1 MSNPVS
7 HDIHWRANAKTD
19 SGSVIKLGF
28 WSVCVLL
35 AAFLAWG
42 VLFPLSSAVITPG
55 TFVSDGK
62 NKLVQHQKGGRV
74 LDIFVREGQA
84 LTAGQPILELD
95 KSRVQADLTQLRA
108 RHSSLNA
115 LKSRLDA
122 ERSGGAR
129 QMAAAPH
136 WQRVF
141 CCADPAQPIHQRAPD
156 SPCAVMAA
164 CPLSLARPHPFPPS
178 TQLQNPAVAAAAVEI
193 PVSSMEA
200 ELLQSQRDA
209 YLSGRD
215 VLARQIESLEKKAAT
230 LTKQKDGLLSRIKSQ
245 GAMLAMNQREYDRLK
260 PLASNGYVA
269 RNRLNDRERAVLE
282 LQGTV

>member
-129 QMAAAPH
+129 QMAAAPALAT
-136 WQRVF
+136 RVLLRGSG
-141 CCADPAQPIHQRAPD
+141 ATNPPKSPGLTLRGDGGLPI
-156 SPCAVMAA
+156 VIGAA
-164 CPLSLARPHPFPPS
+164 TSVSPS